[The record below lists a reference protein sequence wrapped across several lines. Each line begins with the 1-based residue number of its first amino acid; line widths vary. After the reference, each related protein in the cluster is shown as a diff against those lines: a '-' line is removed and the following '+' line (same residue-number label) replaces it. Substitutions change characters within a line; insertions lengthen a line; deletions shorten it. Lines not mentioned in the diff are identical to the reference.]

1 MIRPLEKNPL
11 ILSKVCEKATADDLS
26 SALDLLDTIKA
37 HQDTCV
43 GMALNMIGICKRIIV
58 VQLEDGQYLLMFN
71 PEIIQTFNNPI
82 TKEEGCLCHEGTKTA
97 LRYDKIKVRYL
108 DQKQKIKI
116 GTYQGFTAQIIQHEI
131 DHCNGILI

>member
-11 ILSKVCEKATADDLS
+11 ILSKVCEEAS
-26 SALDLLDTIKA
+26 SANLSLGMDLLDTIKA
-37 HQDTCV
+37 HQETCV

-58 VQLEDGQYLLMFN
+58 VQLENGQYLLMFN
-71 PEIIQTFNNPI
+71 PEIIQTFGKPT
-82 TKEEGCLCHEGTKTA
+82 TKEEGCLCHEGTKPA

-108 DQKQKIKI
+108 DQNQKIKI
-116 GTYQGFTAQIIQHEI
+116 GTYHGFTAQIIQHEI